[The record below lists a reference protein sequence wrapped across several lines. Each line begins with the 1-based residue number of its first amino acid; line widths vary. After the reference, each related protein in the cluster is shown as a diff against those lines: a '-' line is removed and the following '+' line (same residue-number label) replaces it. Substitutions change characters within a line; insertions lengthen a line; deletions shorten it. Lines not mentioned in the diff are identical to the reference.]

1 METKISYDKEK
12 LIKLRD
18 EILNRILEL
27 NQENEDDVIYGV
39 PYIVDLIDR
48 LLYDEI
54 DAAIEV
60 LDADISKERFPVKNE
75 VKRLIQKL
83 DSSYLDLEDKDEIIE
98 ELKDLYDELVHE
110 EKYLNIIMK
119 YYNDLQNLI
128 TLEYSNTLSRKA
140 SY

>member
-75 VKRLIQKL
+75 VKKLIQKF

-119 YYNDLQNLI
+119 YYNDLQSLI

>member
-54 DAAIEV
+54 DAAIEA

>member
-39 PYIVDLIDR
+39 PYIVVLIDR

>member
-83 DSSYLDLEDKDEIIE
+83 DSSCLDLEDKDEIIE